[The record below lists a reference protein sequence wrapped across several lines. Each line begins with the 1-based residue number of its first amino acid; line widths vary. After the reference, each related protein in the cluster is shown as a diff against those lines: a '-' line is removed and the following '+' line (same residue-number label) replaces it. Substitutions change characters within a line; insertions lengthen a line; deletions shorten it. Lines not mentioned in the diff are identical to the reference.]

1 MCWGKE
7 MKLKDYL
14 ATLLLAIT
22 WGLWIG
28 YLIWG
33 YK

>member
-1 MCWGKE
+1 MFWGKE
-7 MKLKDYL
+7 MKLIDYL
-14 ATLLLAIT
+14 ASILLAAL
-22 WGLWIG
+22 WGLWLG

>member
-1 MCWGKE
+1 MR
-7 MKLKDYL
+7 LKDLYL
-14 ATLLLAIT
+14 SLLLALV